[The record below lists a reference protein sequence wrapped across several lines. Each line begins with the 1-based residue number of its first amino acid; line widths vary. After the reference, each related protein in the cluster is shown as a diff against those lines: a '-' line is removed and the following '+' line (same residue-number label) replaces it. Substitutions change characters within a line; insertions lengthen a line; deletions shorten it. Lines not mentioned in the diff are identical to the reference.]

1 MQSRMEEDTGRV
13 DEIYATPVSIET
25 EPLLTHSSI
34 HFNFRLGRET
44 QRTTNCTELVLM
56 VFKFCF
62 CSLGFWGYRAWTYI
76 PRFLL
81 ATLCIYQV
89 FYVLYL
95 EVWNDCSGGNATNI
109 SVNGTKT
116 LPDVSFWTSKHIEEI
131 DILVFSMA
139 SVFSCFVFIGCFIAA
154 KRKETAFVSPS
165 RSLMEDVESKD
176 IFLLL
181 VILVIMTLLAS
192 SSEVLNNVYG
202 ITTSAQENQLSSC
215 NLFTVTGGAAQFLLY
230 LVSFVICHNFAISS
244 LTLGKLFLL
253 LTKIH

>member
-1 MQSRMEEDTGRV
+1 MLHQSALKWSLFLPIHPYTSTSGL
-13 DEIYATPVSIET
+13 AET
-25 EPLLTHSSI
+25 Q
-34 HFNFRLGRET
+34 T
-44 QRTTNCTELVLM
+44 QRTTNCTELVRM

-62 CSLGFWGYRAWTYI
+62 CSLGFWGYRPWTYI

-109 SVNGTKT
+109 SVHGTKT
-116 LPDVSFWTSKHIEEI
+116 LPAVSFWTSKHIEEI

-154 KRKETAFVSPS
+154 KRKESAFVSPS

-202 ITTSAQENQLSSC
+202 ITTSSQENELSSC
-215 NLFTVTGGAAQFLLY
+215 
-230 LVSFVICHNFAISS
+230 
-244 LTLGKLFLL
+244 KLFYDDGRSSTVSVIFGIICNMSQLCYQ
-253 LTKIH
+253 LTDTR